1 MVILD
6 LTSKVHLVVCLHT
19 TKIKGGGVDGDT
31 CDNGVDNLERSR
43 PVHSAIL
50 FLPCERLSDLNN
62 CALSNDGSLI
72 I

>member
-6 LTSKVHLVVCLHT
+6 PTSKVHRVVCLHT
-19 TKIKGGGVDGDT
+19 TEINAGGVDGDT

-50 FLPCERLSDLNN
+50 FLPREHLSDLNN
-62 CALSNDGSLI
+62 CALSNDGSFI